1 MKNYDFVVREFNSF
15 GHEDF
20 YYIST
25 RDSNSNYLWND
36 GTINCSTGF
45 SKNREGC
52 WNTKQEAETFLEN
65 WIMSSKKSELQAKI
79 EQCNNDV
86 LTLREQRTKLEEEL
100 RTLNE
105 PTYRVGD
112 VISDGYS
119 KALIIGVGTGNKVL
133 FINPETNK
141 TWNGFNCDTPVEL
154 KNRNKITQKELN
166 DCGFTNHTHR

>member
-15 GHEDF
+15 GHVMRKMPMTRHKDF

-65 WIMSSKKSELQAKI
+65 WKMTSKK
-79 EQCNNDV
+79 
-86 LTLREQRTKLEEEL
+86 
-100 RTLNE
+100 
-105 PTYRVGD
+105 
-112 VISDGYS
+112 
-119 KALIIGVGTGNKVL
+119 
-133 FINPETNK
+133 
-141 TWNGFNCDTPVEL
+141 
-154 KNRNKITQKELN
+154 
-166 DCGFTNHTHR
+166 